1 MVYLLA
7 SEGLTMSE
15 EELKETKVEEQQPE
29 QKPEE
34 AKEDIN
40 KIFPAATPIEKPT
53 KDSKPYN
60 EAIEEAR
67 LNFFR
72 IVKKGRIRSYIAM
85 GVVLALAVGSVV
97 CIGMNIPALKIVG
110 WALVGVAVIGM
121 LVFFIVT
128 RNLTPNATKQ
138 YIAVVNKQ
146 LNQRNF
152 ADNQFTDCAT
162 DEKEKLEL
170 ADPVSDAIYSN
181 LAAIASRNVINGH
194 FAGRTFKLGD
204 LGLYSGQ
211 GKSRSSAF
219 VGKYF
224 SYPNDLHFEG
234 RYILVFKGQTPVDL
248 PSDLDDLDTLKE
260 EADFV
265 VYGKKDAKYE
275 KDLGKDFLAA
285 VKKVGV
291 ERHLLNLNIV
301 VWAGHTAVYASYDDQ
316 IMTLPYQQHF
326 DSEPNEQ
333 YANNLVDLF
342 NACSMLVKKEK

>member
-7 SEGLTMSE
+7 SEGLTMSD

-53 KDSKPYN
+53 KDSKPYD

-67 LNFFR
+67 LIFFNV
-72 IVKKGRIRSYIAM
+72 VKKGRIRSYIAM
-85 GVVLALAVGSVV
+85 AVVLALAVGSVV
-97 CIGMNIPALKIVG
+97 CIGMKSAALKIVG
-110 WALVGVAVIGM
+110 WALVGVAVVGM

-128 RNLTPNATKQ
+128 HNLTPNATKA
-138 YIAVVNKQ
+138 YIATVNKE

-152 ADNQFTDCAT
+152 ADNQFTDCST
-162 DEKEKLEL
+162 DEKERLEL
-170 ADPVSDAIYSN
+170 ADPISDAIYCG
-181 LAAIASRNVINGH
+181 LTTIASRNVIRGYY
-194 FAGRTFKLGD
+194 AGRSFKLCD

-211 GKSRSSAF
+211 GKGRTSAF

-234 RYILVFKGQTPVDL
+234 RYILVFKGQAPVDL
-248 PSDLDDLDTLKE
+248 PTDLADLEVLHE
-260 EADFV
+260 EEPFM

-275 KDLGKDFLAA
+275 KDLGKEFLAGLR
-285 VKKVGV
+285 KVRV
-291 ERHLLNLNIV
+291 ENHLLNLNVV
-301 VWAGHTAVYASYDDQ
+301 VWSGHTAVYASYDDP
-316 IMTLPYQQHF
+316 IMTLPYQQNYNK
-326 DSEPNEQ
+326 EPNEQ
-333 YANNLVDLF
+333 YANDILNLF
-342 NACSMLVKKEK
+342 IACSMLLKKEK

>member
-1 MVYLLA
+1 MLYLLA
-7 SEGLTMSE
+7 SEGLTMSD

-53 KDSKPYN
+53 KDSKPYE

-67 LNFFR
+67 LNFFKV
-72 IVKKGRIRSYIAM
+72 VKKGRIRSYIAM

-97 CIGMNIPALKIVG
+97 CIGMANAALKIVG
-110 WALVGVAVIGM
+110 WALVGAAVIGM

-128 RNLTPNATKQ
+128 RNITPNATKA
-138 YIAVVNKQ
+138 YIATVNKE

-152 ADNQFTDCAT
+152 ADNQFTDCST

-170 ADPVSDAIYSN
+170 ADPISDAIYSG
-181 LAAIASRNVINGH
+181 LTAIASRNVINGK

-211 GKSRSSAF
+211 GKSRTSAF

-248 PSDLDDLDTLKE
+248 PSDTADLDTLVDE
-260 EADFV
+260 PNYV
-265 VYGKKDAKYE
+265 VYGKKDGKYE
-275 KDLGKDFLAA
+275 KELGKEFLAA
-285 VKKVGV
+285 VKRVGI

-301 VWAGHTAVYASYDDQ
+301 VWSGHTAVYASYDDQ
-316 IMTLPYQQHF
+316 IMTLPYQQNF
-326 DSEPNEQ
+326 DNEPNEQ
-333 YANNLVDLF
+333 YANNILDLF
-342 NACSMLVKKEK
+342 NACSLLVKKEK

>member
-1 MVYLLA
+1 MIYLLP
-7 SEGLTMSE
+7 SEGFTMSD

-40 KIFPAATPIEKPT
+40 KIFPKATPIEKPT
-53 KDSKPYN
+53 KDSKPYD
-60 EAIEEAR
+60 EEIENAR
-67 LNFFR
+67 RGFFR
-72 IVKKGRIRSYIAM
+72 TIKKGRIRSYVAM
-85 GVVLALAVGSVV
+85 GIVLALAVGSVV
-97 CIGMNIPALKIVG
+97 CIGMSYPVLKIVG
-110 WALVGVAVIGM
+110 WVLVGVAVVGM

-152 ADNQFTDCAT
+152 ADNQFTDCT
-162 DEKEKLEL
+162 IDEKEKLEL
-170 ADPVSDAIYSN
+170 ADPVSDAIYSG
-181 LAAIASRNVINGH
+181 LTTIASRNVVNGK

-211 GKSRSSAF
+211 GKGRSAVF

-248 PSDLDDLDTLKE
+248 PTDVEDLDTLKE
-260 EADFV
+260 EDGFV
-265 VYGKKDAKYE
+265 VYGKKDGKYE
-275 KDLGKDFLAA
+275 KELGKDFLLA
-285 VKKVGV
+285 VKKIAI

-301 VWAGHTAVYASYDDQ
+301 IWSGHTAVYASYDDQ
-316 IMTLPYQQHF
+316 IMTLPYQQNF
-326 DSEPNEQ
+326 DKEPNEQ
-333 YANNLVDLF
+333 YANNLLDLF
-342 NACSMLVKKEK
+342 NACNMLVKKEK